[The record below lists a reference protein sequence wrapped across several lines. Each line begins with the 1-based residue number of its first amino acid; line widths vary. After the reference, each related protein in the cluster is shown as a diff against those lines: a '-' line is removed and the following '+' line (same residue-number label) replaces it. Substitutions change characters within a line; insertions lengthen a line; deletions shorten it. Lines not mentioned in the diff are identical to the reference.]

1 MASFSAA
8 APIDVTSENPLA
20 GLALLSLATVSTL
33 PDGFRITLPDSRAL
47 DLFGSF
53 TFTAGLPTAGT
64 ITTLRINAAGTPVRM
79 LSGLNMA
86 LPAAQALATGP
97 APTAWAALLP
107 GADTITGSTAADVLA
122 GFAGKD
128 IIDGGAGT
136 DTASFAEVTGAVAVT
151 LNGAA
156 NAVVT
161 IQGIVQDTLR
171 NIENVTGGSGND
183 ALFGDASANILSG
196 GLGNDTLRG
205 GAGADTL
212 QGGAGTDTADY
223 TDRNATISVVLS
235 GDTPAT
241 VFVGGIA
248 EDSVSG
254 IENLRGGTGHDSLT
268 GGATSNTLEGGAGD
282 DLLAG
287 LAGTDMLDGGQ
298 GTDTA
303 SYAEKTAAV
312 AVALKGAANA
322 AVTVGGI
329 AEDTLRNIENVIGGS
344 GADTLTGDAQANR
357 FSGRAGTDTI
367 DGAAGNDTADYSEKA
382 AAVTVTLNGATN
394 ATVTIGGVAE
404 DTLRNIE
411 NLIGGSGADTLTGD
425 AKANTFSGR
434 AGNDTIDGAAGN
446 DTADYSEKAGTIAV
460 TLNGA
465 NAATVTIGGVA
476 EDTLRNIENITGG
489 SGNDALTGDG
499 QGNLLAG
506 GLGNDVL
513 IGLAGKDTLDG
524 GAGSDTASYAERT
537 LPVVVTLRDS
547 ADTTASING
556 IVEDT
561 LRGIDNI
568 TGGSGNDTL
577 TGDAAAN
584 ALLGGAG
591 NDRLK
596 GSLGADTL
604 DGGTGTDTADFAGTQ
619 LPVIV
624 ILRGA
629 TDGSASI
636 GGVAEDILRGIEN
649 VTGGETDDSI
659 TGDANANALT
669 GGAGNDLLQGGA
681 GADVLDGGTGID
693 TASYAEKTTAVV
705 VTLNLGTASTVTV
718 GGTAE
723 DTLTN
728 IENLIGGSAN
738 DTLTGDLRANRLRG
752 GGGNDT
758 LDGGLQFDTAD
769 YSDKTLPVVVTL
781 NDSLPSTVKVNG
793 VNEDTLISIEA
804 LVGGSGADTLTGN
817 LYNNTLEGGAGNDT
831 LAGGD
836 GQDTLIGGAGTDTLD
851 GGAGIQ
857 DLASYAEKTLP
868 VAVTLNGSTNA
879 TVTVGGVAEDTLR
892 NIENILGGSGND
904 VLTGDAQA
912 NWIVGGAGDDTFTG
926 GGGTDQIEGGTGT
939 DTICFASVATAV
951 VLTLKRYIPAAITVG
966 GAGQGSVRDVEN
978 IVGGTGNDIL
988 AGDSN
993 ANRIEGGAGNDT
1005 LRGGVGADVLD
1016 GGTGTDTVDFSDLS
1030 DPVVLTLAGASFA
1043 QATVAGIA
1051 DDTVRNVE
1059 AAIGGSGNDILA
1071 GSAAVETLKGG
1082 GGNDRLR
1089 GGGGNDILEGGI
1101 GIDIADYSDKTV
1113 AVVATLN
1120 GATAA
1125 TVSVGGVAEDT
1136 LTNIEGL
1143 AGGTAADTLTGDT
1156 LANQLE
1162 GQGGNDALNGA
1173 GGDDLLTGGT
1183 GTDTLDGG
1191 TGTDTASFAE
1201 KTTAVVVT
1209 LNGATAATATVGGAA
1224 EDTLRNIENIIGGS
1238 GNDTF
1243 TGDTLANRFSGRA
1256 GTDVLDGGA
1265 GTDTA
1270 DYSERTAAVVV
1281 TLGGAT
1287 NATISIGGVAED
1299 TLRNI
1304 ENIIGGAG
1312 NDTLAGDT
1320 AVNLLSGGLGNDT
1333 LSGGAGID
1341 TLDGGAGSDTVT
1353 FAGASSPVVL
1363 ALAGATQA
1371 QATVGGAANDFVIAV
1386 ENIIGGN
1393 GNDTLTGDA
1402 AGNRLTGGAGNDT
1415 LAGLAGSDTLDGGT
1429 GSDTAVFSEK
1439 TLAVS
1444 VILNGASLAL
1454 VRVGGLAEDMLRG
1467 IENIVG
1473 GSGNDSLTGDAQAN
1487 LFAGRAG
1494 TDTING
1500 GAGRDTADYSEKTL
1514 PVVVTLA
1521 GATAATVSVGGIA
1534 EDTLRNIENI
1544 IGGSG
1549 NDIVTGD
1556 TLANVLSGGAGIDSF
1571 TGGGGA
1577 DTFTGGAGVDRF
1589 FFTPASLGPA
1599 AAHSTTIT
1607 DFDRA
1612 AGEQLNLT
1620 AIDANTVLAGTNP
1633 FAFIGAAA
1641 FSNTAG
1647 QLRFT
1652 TQPGQTLIQ
1661 GDVNGDGTADL
1672 TILLAGITGPIAAD
1686 WFKQLV

>member
-1 MASFSAA
+1 MASFSATTS
-8 APIDVTSENPLA
+8 INVTSENPLA
-20 GLALLSLATVSTL
+20 GLALLSQATYTAL
-33 PDGFRITLPDSRAL
+33 PDGFRITLPDNRSL
-47 DLFGSF
+47 ELFGSF
-53 TFTAGLPTAGT
+53 TSSGGLPTAGT
-64 ITTLRINAAGTPVRM
+64 ISALRINAAGSPVRM
-79 LSGLNMA
+79 LSGLNLA
-86 LPAAQALATGP
+86 LPAAVALAASP
-97 APTAWAALLP
+97 AATAWAALLP
-107 GADTITGSTAADVLA
+107 GADTITGSASADVLA

-128 IIDGGAGT
+128 IIDGGAGI
-136 DTASFAEVTGAVAVT
+136 DTASFAEATGAVAVT
-151 LNGAA
+151 LNGTVD
-156 NAVVT
+156 AVVT

-183 ALFGDASANILSG
+183 TLFGDAFANILSG
-196 GLGNDTLRG
+196 GLGNDILRG
-205 GAGADTL
+205 GGGADTL
-212 QGGAGTDTADY
+212 QGGAGSDTADY
-223 TDRNATISVVLS
+223 TDKIVAISVTLA
-235 GDTPAT
+235 GDTAAT
-241 VFVGGIA
+241 VTVGGVA
-248 EDSVSG
+248 EDSVAG
-254 IENLRGGTGHDSLT
+254 IENLRGGTGNDSLT
-268 GGATSNTLEGGAGD
+268 GDVAANALEGGAGD
-282 DLLAG
+282 DVLAG
-287 LAGTDMLDGGQ
+287 LAGADALDGGL
-298 GTDTA
+298 GLDTA
-303 SYAEKTAAV
+303 SYAEKIVAV
-312 AVALKGAANA
+312 AVVLKGAASST
-322 AVTVGGI
+322 VTV
-329 AEDTLRNIENVIGGS
+329 
-344 GADTLTGDAQANR
+344 
-357 FSGRAGTDTI
+357 
-367 DGAAGNDTADYSEKA
+367 
-382 AAVTVTLNGATN
+382 
-394 ATVTIGGVAE
+394 GGVAE

-425 AKANTFSGR
+425 FQANRFAGR
-434 AGNDTIDGAAGN
+434 AGADTIDGGAGI
-446 DTADYSEKAGTIAV
+446 DTADYSEKTAAVAV

-465 NAATVTIGGVA
+465 TSATVTIGGVA
-476 EDTLRNIENITGG
+476 EDTLRNIESIIGG
-489 SGNDALTGDG
+489 SGADTFTGDAQANLFSGRAGNDVLDGGAGSDTADYSEKTAAVAVTLNGATAASVTIGGVAEDTLRNIENVIGGTGNDSLTGDG
-499 QGNLLAG
+499 LDNILAG

-513 IGLAGKDTLDG
+513 IGLGGKDVMDG

-561 LRGIDNI
+561 LRGIENI
-568 TGGSGNDTL
+568 TGGTGADIL
-577 TGDAAAN
+577 TGDAGAN
-584 ALLGGAG
+584 ALLGGGG

-604 DGGTGTDTADFAGTQ
+604 DGGTGIDTADFTGTQ
-619 LPVIV
+619 QPVV
-624 ILRGA
+624 AVLRA
-629 TDGSASI
+629 ALDGSASI

-649 VTGGETDDSI
+649 VIGGESDDSI
-659 TGDANANALT
+659 TGDANANALA
-669 GGAGNDLLQGGA
+669 GGAGNDLLQGHA
-681 GADVLDGGTGID
+681 GADVLDGGAGVD

-705 VTLNLGTASTVTV
+705 VTLNLGTAATVTI

-758 LDGGLQFDTAD
+758 LDGGLQLDIAD
-769 YSDKTLPVVVTL
+769 YSDKTLAVTVTL
-781 NDSLPSTVKVNG
+781 ADSLPSTVKVGG
-793 VNEDTLISIEA
+793 VNEDTLISIEGI
-804 LVGGSGADTLTGN
+804 VGGSGADTLTGN
-817 LYNNTLEGGAGNDT
+817 AFANTLEGGAGNDT
-831 LAGGD
+831 LSGAD
-836 GQDTLIGGAGTDTLD
+836 GLDTLIGGAGNDTLD

-857 DLASYAEKTLP
+857 DLASYAEKTTP
-868 VAVTLNGSTNA
+868 VIVTLNGATAA

-892 NIENILGGSGND
+892 NIENIQGGSGND
-904 VLTGDAQA
+904 TLTGDTLA
-912 NWIVGGAGDDTFTG
+912 NGIVGGAGDDTLSG
-926 GGGTDQIEGGTGT
+926 GGGLDQIEGGTGT
-939 DTICFASVATAV
+939 DTISFATATNAV
-951 VLTLKRYIPAAITVG
+951 VLTLKRYIPAAITIG
-966 GAGQGSVRDVEN
+966 GIAQGSVRDVEN
-978 IVGGTGNDIL
+978 ILGGTGNDIL
-988 AGDSN
+988 AGDSLV
-993 ANRIEGGAGNDT
+993 NRIEGGGGNDT

-1016 GGTGTDTVDFSDLS
+1016 GGTGTDTVDYSDTS
-1030 DPVVLTLAGASFA
+1030 DPVVLTLAGATFA
-1043 QATVAGIA
+1043 QAIVGGIA

-1059 AAIGGSGNDILA
+1059 AATGGSGNDMLA
-1071 GSAAVETLKGG
+1071 GSAAVETLNGG

-1101 GIDIADYSDKTV
+1101 GIDTADYSDKTV

-1136 LTNIEGL
+1136 LTNIEGI

-1156 LANQLE
+1156 LANQLD

-1173 GGDDLLTGGT
+1173 GGDDLLIGGI

-1191 TGTDTASFAE
+1191 TGTDTASFAD
-1201 KTTAVVVT
+1201 KTASVVVT
-1209 LNGATAATATVGGAA
+1209 LNGATAATATVGGVA
-1224 EDTLRNIENIIGGS
+1224 EDTLRNIENLIGGS
-1238 GNDTF
+1238 GDDTL
-1243 TGDTLANRFSGRA
+1243 TGDTLANRFSGGA
-1256 GTDVLDGGA
+1256 GNDVLDGGA
-1265 GTDTA
+1265 GIDTA
-1270 DYSERTAAVVV
+1270 DYSDRTAPVVV
-1281 TLGGAT
+1281 TLAAAT
-1287 NATISIGGVAED
+1287 NATVTIGAVAED

-1312 NDTLAGDT
+1312 HDTLAGDS
-1320 AVNLLSGGLGNDT
+1320 AVNLLSGGLGDDT

-1353 FAGASSPVVL
+1353 FAGATSPVVL
-1363 ALAGATQA
+1363 TLAGANQA
-1371 QATVGGAANDFVIAV
+1371 QATVGGSANDFVIAV

-1402 AGNRLTGGAGNDT
+1402 AGNALSGSAGNDT
-1415 LAGLAGSDTLDGGT
+1415 LTGLAGSDTLDGGA

-1454 VRVGGLAEDMLRG
+1454 VRVGGLAEDMLRNV
-1467 IENIVG
+1467 ENVIA
-1473 GSGNDSLTGDAQAN
+1473 GSGNDTLTGDAQAN
-1487 LFAGRAG
+1487 LLAGRVGA
-1494 TDTING
+1494 DTING
-1500 GAGRDTADYSEKTL
+1500 GAGLDTADYSEKTL

-1544 IGGSG
+1544 TGGSG

-1556 TLANVLSGGAGIDSF
+1556 TLANVLSGGGGIDSF

-1652 TQPGQTLIQ
+1652 SQPGQTLIQ

-1672 TILLAGITGPIAAD
+1672 TILLAGITGTVAAD

>member
-8 APIDVTSENPLA
+8 TSFNVTTENPLA
-20 GLALLSLATVSTL
+20 GLALLSLATFSTL
-33 PDGFRITLPDSRAL
+33 PDGFRITLPDNRSL

-53 TFTAGLPTAGT
+53 TATAGLPSAGT
-64 ITTLRINAAGTPVRM
+64 ITALRINAAGTPVRF
-79 LSGLNMA
+79 LSGLNLA
-86 LPAAQALATGP
+86 LPAAQALAAGP
-97 APTAWAALLP
+97 AATAWAALLA
-107 GADTITGSTAADVLA
+107 GADTITGSAFADVLA

-128 IIDGGAGT
+128 TIDGGAGI

-156 NAVVT
+156 DAVVT

-171 NIENVTGGSGND
+171 NIENVIGGSGND
-183 ALFGDASANILSG
+183 TLFGDAFANTLSG
-196 GLGNDTLRG
+196 GLGHDTLRG
-205 GAGADTL
+205 GEGADTL
-212 QGGAGTDTADY
+212 QGGAGIDTADY
-223 TDRNATISVVLS
+223 ADKIAAVSVVLA

-248 EDSVSG
+248 EDSVAG
-254 IENLRGGTGHDSLT
+254 IENLRGGTGNDSLT
-268 GGATSNTLEGGAGD
+268 GDAAANTLEGGAGD
-282 DLLAG
+282 DVLAG
-287 LAGTDMLDGGQ
+287 LAGADTLDGGQ
-298 GTDTA
+298 GIDTA
-303 SYAEKTAAV
+303 SYAEKTTAV
-312 AVALKGAANA
+312 V
-322 AVTVGGI
+322 
-329 AEDTLRNIENVIGGS
+329 
-344 GADTLTGDAQANR
+344 
-357 FSGRAGTDTI
+357 
-367 DGAAGNDTADYSEKA
+367 
-382 AAVTVTLNGATN
+382 VTLNGA
-394 ATVTIGGVAE
+394 ASAIVTVGGVAE

-425 AKANTFSGR
+425 TQANRFAGRAGADTIDGGAGIDTADYSEKTAAVAVALNGATAATVTVGGLAEDTLRNIENIIGGTGADSLTGDALANFFSGR
-434 AGNDTIDGAAGN
+434 AGNDVLDGGAGI
-446 DTADYSEKAGTIAV
+446 DTADYSEKTTAVAV

-465 NAATVTIGGVA
+465 TAASVIIGGVA
-476 EDTLRNIENITGG
+476 EDTLRNIENIIGG
-489 SGNDALTGDG
+489 SGNDSLTGDG
-499 QGNLLAG
+499 LDNLLAG

-513 IGLAGKDTLDG
+513 IGLGGKDVLDG

-537 LPVVVTLRDS
+537 LAVVVTLRDG

-561 LRGIDNI
+561 LRGIENI

-577 TGDAAAN
+577 TGDAGAN

-591 NDRLK
+591 NDRLR

-604 DGGTGTDTADFAGTQ
+604 DGGTGIDTADFTGTQ
-619 LPVIV
+619 LPVTV
-624 ILRGA
+624 VLRA
-629 TDGSASI
+629 ALDGTASI

-649 VTGGETDDSI
+649 VVGGETDDSI
-659 TGDANANALT
+659 TGDANANALS
-669 GGAGNDLLQGGA
+669 GGAGNDLLQGNA
-681 GADVLDGGTGID
+681 GADVLDGGAGID

-705 VTLNLGTASTVTV
+705 VTLNLGTAATVTV
-718 GGTAE
+718 GGIAE

-738 DTLTGDLRANRLRG
+738 DTLTGDMRANRLRG

-758 LDGGLQFDTAD
+758 LDGGLQFDIAD
-769 YSDKTLPVVVTL
+769 YSDKTLAVSVTL
-781 NDSLPSTVKVNG
+781 SDSLPTIVKVGG
-793 VNEDTLISIEA
+793 VDEDTLISIEGV
-804 LVGGSGADTLTGN
+804 VGGSGADTLTGN
-817 LYNNTLEGGAGNDT
+817 AFANTLEGGAGNDT
-831 LAGGD
+831 LSGGD
-836 GQDTLIGGAGTDTLD
+836 GLDTLIGGAGNDTLD

-857 DLASYAEKTLP
+857 DLASYAEKTTP
-868 VAVTLNGSTNA
+868 VVVTLNGATAA

-892 NIENILGGSGND
+892 NIENIQGGSGND
-904 VLTGDAQA
+904 TLTGDAQA
-912 NWIVGGAGDDTFTG
+912 NGIVGGAGDDTLSG
-926 GGGTDQIEGGTGT
+926 GGGLDQIEGGTGT
-939 DTICFASVATAV
+939 DTISFATATNAV
-951 VLTLKRYIPAAITVG
+951 VLTLKRYIPAAITIG
-966 GAGQGSVRDVEN
+966 GIAQGSVRDVEN
-978 IVGGTGNDIL
+978 ILGGTGNDIL
-988 AGDSN
+988 AGDSLV
-993 ANRIEGGAGNDT
+993 NRIEGGGGNDT

-1016 GGTGTDTVDFSDLS
+1016 GGTGTDTVDFSDMA

-1043 QATVAGIA
+1043 QASVGGIA
-1051 DDTVRNVE
+1051 DDMVRNVE
-1059 AAIGGSGNDILA
+1059 AAIGGSGNDMLA
-1071 GSAAVETLKGG
+1071 GSAAVETLNGG

-1089 GGGGNDILEGGI
+1089 GGGGNDILEGGT
-1101 GIDIADYSDKTV
+1101 GIDTADYTDKTL

-1136 LTNIEGL
+1136 LTNIEGI
-1143 AGGTAADTLTGDT
+1143 AGGSAADTLTGDG
-1156 LANQLE
+1156 LANQLD
-1162 GQGGNDALNGA
+1162 GQGGNDVLNGA
-1173 GGDDLLTGGT
+1173 GGDDLLTGGI
-1183 GTDTLDGG
+1183 GNDTLDGG

-1201 KTTAVVVT
+1201 KTASVVVT

-1238 GNDTF
+1238 GNDTL
-1243 TGDTLANRFSGRA
+1243 TGDTLANRFSGGA

-1270 DYSERTAAVVV
+1270 EYGDRTAAVVV
-1281 TLGGAT
+1281 TLNGAT
-1287 NATISIGGVAED
+1287 NAIVTIGGVAED

-1304 ENIIGGAG
+1304 ENIIGGSG
-1312 NDTLAGDT
+1312 NDILTGDS
-1320 AVNLLSGGLGNDT
+1320 AVNLLSGGLGDDT
-1333 LSGGAGID
+1333 LSGGGGID
-1341 TLDGGAGSDTVT
+1341 TLDGGAGSDTAT
-1353 FAGASSPVVL
+1353 FASATSPVVL
-1363 ALAGATQA
+1363 ALAGATPA
-1371 QATVGGAANDFVIAV
+1371 QATVGGVANNFVVAI
-1386 ENIIGGN
+1386 ENIIGGT

-1402 AGNRLTGGAGNDT
+1402 AGNGLTGGAGNDT

-1444 VILNGASLAL
+1444 VILNGASLVL
-1454 VRVGGLAEDMLRG
+1454 VRVGGLAEDMLRNV
-1467 IENIVG
+1467 ENIIG

-1494 TDTING
+1494 TDTLDG
-1500 GAGRDTADYSEKTL
+1500 GAGIDTADYSEKTL
-1514 PVVVTLA
+1514 PVVVTLN

-1544 IGGSG
+1544 IGGTG

-1652 TQPGQTLIQ
+1652 SQPGQTLIQ

-1672 TILLAGITGPIAAD
+1672 TILLAGITGPVAAD